1 MRLLLIFYLNMICKV
16 CETNESKYSWCVPCY
31 ILYKRMHKYGYEFKF
46 LPEDLGCYRASS
58 VNKEYIIIKK

>member
-1 MRLLLIFYLNMICKV
+1 MICKV
-16 CETNESKYSWCVPCY
+16 CQTNESKYSWCVPCY